1 MTSSTLILLAHPDL
15 ATSRVN
21 ARLAD
26 AVRDLPHVTLHDLVA
41 HYPDGQVDRAREQ
54 EMLDSHEHLVWQ
66 FPWYWYSV
74 PGQLKTWMDRVLTL
88 GYAYGPGGDALH
100 GKTIRLVTSTGG
112 PAGSYQPTG
121 HNRFTMDQLMAPLAA
136 TAHLCGMTM
145 LDPHLLHGARTASD
159 EDLSVHAKR
168 YRELLG
174 G

>member
-1 MTSSTLILLAHPDL
+1 MTSTTLIVLAHPDL
-15 ATSRVN
+15 ASSRVH
-21 ARLAD
+21 ARLAE
-26 AVRDLPHVTLHDLVA
+26 AARTVPHVTLHDVVA
-41 HYPDGQVDRAREQ
+41 RYPDGQVDPVHEQ
-54 EMLDSHEHLVWQ
+54 ALLDRHEHVVWQ

-74 PGQLKTWMDRVLTL
+74 PGALKTWMDRVLGM
-88 GYAYGPGGDALH
+88 GYAYGPGGTALH
-100 GKTIRLVTSTGG
+100 GKTLRVVTSTGG
-112 PAGSYQPTG
+112 PAASYGPTG

-159 EDLSVHAKR
+159 EDLALHAKR